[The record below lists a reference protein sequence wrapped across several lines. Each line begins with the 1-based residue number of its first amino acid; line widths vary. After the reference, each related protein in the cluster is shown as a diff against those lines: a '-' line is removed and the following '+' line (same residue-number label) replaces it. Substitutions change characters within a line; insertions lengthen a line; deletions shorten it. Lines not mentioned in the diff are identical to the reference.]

1 MDPLILNP
9 DLQDETGGGYASAR
23 LLLSAWFRAM
33 RMSLI
38 GAMMTRSLR
47 WALALAVA
55 VMPVLRTPSHAGTPA
70 QPRPAADRLKCGV
83 ITEPLDW
90 NKQDLHGS
98 LVSLDSEICRAVAV
112 ALFGQADRV
121 DLQSYN
127 AEEDGL
133 TAVRQGRADIVV
145 GVTPSALQAAKN
157 GVHFSLPIFEDALGF
172 MVHRAEG
179 VHSLADIT
187 GHKLCYIEDTDN
199 DHMVLPYLFSRG
211 IKPLPFGF
219 QEEGE
224 MDAAIMDRHCQVTA
238 AFISKLAE
246 ARSSFHNARDY
257 VFLPDLLQVSPV
269 TVAVNGKNPRLSAI
283 VDYTI
288 SVLLQAEFLGMT
300 RAAAARMVAG
310 EDARLQRLV
319 GTDFATAQG
328 LGLAHDWSR
337 QVIGA
342 VGNYAEIYDRT
353 VGEGTAFDLGRGLSA
368 LWNKG
373 GVMVPLPLD

>member
-1 MDPLILNP
+1 MKTFLRFALGLSAAVPPFLYGP
-9 DLQDETGGGYASAR
+9 AQAAPAAASAH
-23 LLLSAWFRAM
+23 
-33 RMSLI
+33 
-38 GAMMTRSLR
+38 
-47 WALALAVA
+47 AVA
-55 VMPVLRTPSHAGTPA
+55 PLR
-70 QPRPAADRLKCGV
+70 CGV

-98 LVSLDSEICRAVAV
+98 LVKLDTEICRAVAV
-112 ALFGQADRV
+112 ALSGLPDRV

-246 ARSSFHNARDY
+246 ARSGFHNARDY
-257 VFLPDLLQVSPV
+257 VFLPDLLQLSPV
-269 TVAVNGKNPRLSAI
+269 TVAVDGKNTRLSAI

-300 RAAAARMVAG
+300 RATAARMTPG
-310 EDARLQRLV
+310 EDARLQRLT
-319 GTDFATAQG
+319 GADFATAQG

-342 VGNYAEIYDRT
+342 VGNYAEIYERT
-353 VGEGTAFDLGRGLSA
+353 VGEGSTFDLGRGLSA